1 MEDLRQTVHNIFVG
15 SFNLNGS
22 SISAL
27 DSMRWLRTKRCSRP
41 TKHCCETKS
50 KDVNEGVICVNE
62 YCNRY
67 GSASN
72 TYASTSSSAYE
83 SGLVIL
89 SLQECPTPP
98 SCNALHYFDD
108 LNHRNELPLIR
119 VFSPFACCLYDRT
132 STVENE
138 KDTIRKNIHAGLS
151 EEHHLVTDIAMGE
164 APSEETA
171 KPRWYGYIRLL
182 IFAKDEILKKL
193 RTSARH
199 EMGYPAIIPIFAPA
213 GRKADDSSNY
223 KYQANRSPDKGA
235 VCVFFPLFNLLV
247 CSLHLCGTNAYN
259 IPEAHFDAIRIKEL
273 NIIAEKCQKVIGMD
287 RTCAVILC
295 GDLNFRIEVMN
306 GAKDKSRGGK
316 DYQIVH
322 GVLREGSVEAIQ
334 NMFWKYDRLIHFLKI
349 LERHQE
355 YRELDEYH
363 VMNLLGVKQR
373 HLLLNLRDAFD
384 QYMGHLQGTI
394 VGDDITII
402 YPTFPLVVDSQNDRT
417 AMPSNADGSCST
429 FLESLDGP
437 KYSDKRTPSWTD
449 RILLS
454 ETFLQSGY
462 RVQVFGADHKIN
474 SNSDHAPVYAIF
486 TVSATCKIKETN

>member
-1 MEDLRQTVHNIFVG
+1 
-15 SFNLNGS
+15 
-22 SISAL
+22 
-27 DSMRWLRTKRCSRP
+27 
-41 TKHCCETKS
+41 
-50 KDVNEGVICVNE
+50 
-62 YCNRY
+62 
-67 GSASN
+67 
-72 TYASTSSSAYE
+72 
-83 SGLVIL
+83 
-89 SLQECPTPP
+89 
-98 SCNALHYFDD
+98 
-108 LNHRNELPLIR
+108 
-119 VFSPFACCLYDRT
+119 
-132 STVENE
+132 
-138 KDTIRKNIHAGLS
+138 
-151 EEHHLVTDIAMGE
+151 
-164 APSEETA
+164 
-171 KPRWYGYIRLL
+171 
-182 IFAKDEILKKL
+182 
-193 RTSARH
+193 
-199 EMGYPAIIPIFAPA
+199 
-213 GRKADDSSNY
+213 
-223 KYQANRSPDKGA
+223 
-235 VCVFFPLFNLLV
+235 
-247 CSLHLCGTNAYN
+247 
-259 IPEAHFDAIRIKEL
+259 
-273 NIIAEKCQKVIGMD
+273 
-287 RTCAVILC
+287 
-295 GDLNFRIEVMN
+295 
-306 GAKDKSRGGK
+306 
-316 DYQIVH
+316 
-322 GVLREGSVEAIQ
+322 
-334 NMFWKYDRLIHFLKI
+334 MFWKYDRLIHFLKI